1 MGIDAG
7 VDVDVDE
14 GLGVDVGL
22 GVDADVD
29 VDVAVGVG
37 REASPP
43 VGLSFDPTNHTNP
56 TIRIST
62 KTTRGTLS
70 VSDFGPVE
78 SWL

>member
-1 MGIDAG
+1 MGVGVDVCVGVDMGIDAG
-7 VDVDVDE
+7 VDVDI
-14 GLGVDVGL
+14 DVG
-22 GVDADVD
+22 
-29 VDVAVGVG
+29 VGVG

-56 TIRIST
+56 TISIST

-70 VSDFGPVE
+70 VSDFGIAE

>member
-1 MGIDAG
+1 MGVDADVGVGVDMGIDAG
-7 VDVDVDE
+7 V
-14 GLGVDVGL
+14 
-22 GVDADVD
+22 DVD

-70 VSDFGPVE
+70 VSVFGTAE
-78 SWL
+78 SRL